1 MRYFVIFILT
11 IILST
16 SCKKSDVN
24 PELSLAEITTKV
36 KNLQSMKDALNTF
49 SEVRDMNQKRERI
62 NNKLIVD
69 FEEKDFLRKINNSKS
84 KQEIISVLNLAG
96 IQESEILVNKLD
108 LINGHI
114 MAVYL
119 AVPELKKLTAQERTQ
134 MFTEIFKE
142 HDLINK
148 LKLQSNF
155 LGKLNLSNKIA
166 FVDNDDFTCYHNFS
180 SSYNSC
186 ENAFIVEM
194 VITWAAF
201 VDVSTGSLGTAL
213 QPALGSALFISVGIF
228 AVRELC
234 IRDTFADFTICS
246 QQKHM

>member
-119 AVPELKKLTAQERTQ
+119 AVPELKKLTVQERTQ
-134 MFTEIFKE
+134 MFTEIFK
-142 HDLINK
+142 
-148 LKLQSNF
+148 
-155 LGKLNLSNKIA
+155 
-166 FVDNDDFTCYHNFS
+166 
-180 SSYNSC
+180 
-186 ENAFIVEM
+186 
-194 VITWAAF
+194 
-201 VDVSTGSLGTAL
+201 
-213 QPALGSALFISVGIF
+213 
-228 AVRELC
+228 
-234 IRDTFADFTICS
+234 
-246 QQKHM
+246 

>member
-166 FVDNDDFTCYHNFS
+166 FVDDFTCYHNFS
-180 SSYNSC
+180 YGYTGC
-186 ENAFIVEM
+186 ENRLI
-194 VITWAAF
+194 
-201 VDVSTGSLGTAL
+201 
-213 QPALGSALFISVGIF
+213 
-228 AVRELC
+228 RELLT
-234 IRDTFADFTICS
+234 IWGTFLMGMEYSGGFGVQPLLGVALIATVAVYIEREVCMADVFTAFNICT
-246 QQKHM
+246 QAYK

>member
-1 MRYFVIFILT
+1 MRYFVIFILA
-11 IILST
+11 ILLST

-36 KNLQSMKDALNTF
+36 KNLKSMKDALNTF

-62 NNKLIVD
+62 NNKLTEDLQVN
-69 FEEKDFLRKINNSKS
+69 DFLRKINNSKS

-134 MFTEIFKE
+134 MFTEILKE

-166 FVDNDDFTCYHNFS
+166 FDDFTCYHNFS
-180 SSYNSC
+180 YGY
-186 ENAFIVEM
+186 
-194 VITWAAF
+194 
-201 VDVSTGSLGTAL
+201 TGCDNR
-213 QPALGSALFISVGIF
+213 F
-228 AVRELC
+228 
-234 IRDTFADFTICS
+234 IRDMTTIWGTFLMGMEHSAGFGVQPLLGVALIATAAVYVEREVCMADVFTSFNICA
-246 QQKHM
+246 QALM

>member
-1 MRYFVIFILT
+1 MRYFVIFILA
-11 IILST
+11 ILLST

-36 KNLQSMKDALNTF
+36 KNNQSMKDALNTF

-62 NNKLIVD
+62 NNKLTEDLQVN
-69 FEEKDFLRKINNSKS
+69 DFLRKINNSKS

-134 MFTEIFKE
+134 MFTEILKE

-166 FVDNDDFTCYHNFS
+166 FDDFTCYHNFS
-180 SSYNSC
+180 Y
-186 ENAFIVEM
+186 
-194 VITWAAF
+194 
-201 VDVSTGSLGTAL
+201 DYTGCDNR
-213 QPALGSALFISVGIF
+213 F
-228 AVRELC
+228 
-234 IRDTFADFTICS
+234 IRDMTTIWGTFLMGMEHSAGFGVQPLLGVALIATAAVYVEREVCMADVFTSFNICA
-246 QQKHM
+246 QALM